1 LKEVTHSGRG
11 SVKIRK
17 YIYSDKLRF
26 LQKLTRERSTE
37 DSLSS
42 VIEERERDEP
52 ERASASSS
60 QKRSDQASYKRK
72 KHDEVEH
79 MMIKALQAGNN
90 PGSNMSFSAGIV
102 PYLKNFDQDD
112 LLDF

>member
-1 LKEVTHSGRG
+1 MRSCKKLNETTHSGAG

-26 LQKLTRERSTE
+26 LQKLTIERGTE

-52 ERASASSS
+52 ERASASLSE
-60 QKRSDQASYKRK
+60 K
-72 KHDEVEH
+72 
-79 MMIKALQAGNN
+79 
-90 PGSNMSFSAGIV
+90 
-102 PYLKNFDQDD
+102 
-112 LLDF
+112 